1 MDVAVALFELVQ
13 FFEDR
18 YGNSDVVFVKSEQ
31 ALSVMQD
38 DIRVEN
44 KQLWFR
50 NGSQQRLSNRFG
62 IRDVLQNRCCASLQ
76 N

>member
-50 NGSQQRLSNRFG
+50 MVLSNGCRIAG